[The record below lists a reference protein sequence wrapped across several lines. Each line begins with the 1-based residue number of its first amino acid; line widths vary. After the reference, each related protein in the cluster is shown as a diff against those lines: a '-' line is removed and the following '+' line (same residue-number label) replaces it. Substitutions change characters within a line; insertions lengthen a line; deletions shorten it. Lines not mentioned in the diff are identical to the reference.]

1 MESEPTASE
10 CVSVQ
15 KVTVPTPP
23 LPETAI
29 SQFGEAETPNH
40 IQQIISSTLISTAR
54 ILTSTNVEENLE
66 DLTIVWLDANIIL
79 YTSNDSVDTIAQLQK
94 IANFVK
100 VFLDADECLD
110 YVRSLENEKIL
121 LVTSGALGKIITPLI
136 YELPQIANIYVFCG
150 KKDNHQQWASHFKKI
165 RGVYDDKAA
174 LIAIIGADARIFIKN
189 LVPMSIFTDG
199 NESSIRDLDKDSAA
213 FMWHKLLLDIILRMP
228 STDNDKT
235 NMLELCRTY
244 YRNKEVELKFI
255 DEFDRSFTPE
265 HAVYWYTRDAFVYR
279 IINKSLRGGDIE
291 VIFAMRFFIKALHEQ
306 LRYEYMRTSTY
317 AYIDILHERI
327 NKVYRGQ
334 LMGVNEIQKRGADVC
349 RRLQRRPVG
358 AVFRINSVEFFDE
371 CYNVHLTLTSD
382 EIPRV
387 KALVAHLNGES
398 DDESPILT
406 MGNYLAEM
414 GELGK
419 ADNFYRLLLRD
430 LPQDH
435 KDIAPIYNNIGW
447 LHYERGRY
455 IYSLKNYE
463 KALNILKTSSNPNN
477 EVLSSILNNMGMVY
491 YEKGDYNEATN
502 KYEQSLELKLST
514 VPQNFSSIAK
524 TYNNIGLVYLKR
536 KSRAMA
542 LKNFNDALDIQTRH
556 LPPNHHDFALTLNNI
571 GCVHLSKEEN
581 EAALK
586 KFKDALEIQKVSL
599 PADHVDFATTYN
611 NLGLVYDKLGDLSL
625 SLENYRLSLNFRLKR
640 LSPNHPDLGVAY
652 NNIGLIYKKMNDYQ
666 RALEFCEKAYEIAKA
681 SSVTSQS
688 NMNIYLSNIETV
700 KRFR

>member
-414 GELGK
+414 GELG
-419 ADNFYRLLLRD
+419 
-430 LPQDH
+430 
-435 KDIAPIYNNIGW
+435 
-447 LHYERGRY
+447 
-455 IYSLKNYE
+455 
-463 KALNILKTSSNPNN
+463 
-477 EVLSSILNNMGMVY
+477 
-491 YEKGDYNEATN
+491 DYNEATN

-688 NMNIYLSNIETV
+688 NMNIYL
-700 KRFR
+700 